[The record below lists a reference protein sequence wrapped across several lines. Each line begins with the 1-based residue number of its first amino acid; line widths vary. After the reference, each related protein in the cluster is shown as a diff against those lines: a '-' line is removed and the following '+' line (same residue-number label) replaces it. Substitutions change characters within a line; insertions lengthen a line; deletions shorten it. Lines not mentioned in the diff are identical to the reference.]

1 MTGLKLMSAAAILSG
16 AVATSAMAQEATQE
30 PGALGQ
36 THPFADY
43 LTGGYGVRG
52 TSRGQ
57 YGSYDGD
64 YGPGYVAIVP
74 GAAIVTTPGAYAY
87 YSGGCEP
94 GTWYVGEDGLR
105 HFCR

>member
-1 MTGLKLMSAAAILSG
+1 MTKLKLLGAAAMLSSALGASAA
-16 AVATSAMAQEATQE
+16 AQEATQE

-36 THPFADY
+36 AHPFADY
-43 LTGGYGVRG
+43 LTGGYGVHG

-64 YGPGYVAIVP
+64 YGYPAIGVVPADAIV
-74 GAAIVTTPGAYAY
+74 AAPDAYAY
-87 YSGGCEP
+87 YSGCEP
-94 GTWYVGEDGLR
+94 GTWYLGADGLR